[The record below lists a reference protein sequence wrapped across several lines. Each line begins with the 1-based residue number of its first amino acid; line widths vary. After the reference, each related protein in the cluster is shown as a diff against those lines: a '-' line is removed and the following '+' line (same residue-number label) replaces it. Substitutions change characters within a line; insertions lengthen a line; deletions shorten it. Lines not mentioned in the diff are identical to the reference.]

1 MDEILCLS
9 DSVDRLAEAVEDLNG
24 LIREQRE
31 WQVVVPSEQGSES
44 GQPFQS
50 ANPEQTQER

>member
-24 LIREQRE
+24 LIREQWE
-31 WQVVVPSEQGSES
+31 WKVVVPSEQGFQS
-44 GQPFQS
+44 GLPFQS
-50 ANPEQTQER
+50 ASPEQNQER